1 MFQLRPNAL
10 RLHLAFN
17 EAGTH
22 PGRKVRISLRIIAV
36 IRQRQSD
43 RITPV
48 IRTEVIESPWP
59 PYVAAKFAPTKTA
72 S

>member
-1 MFQLRPNAL
+1 MLVGSDLFGLPGEVRWRP
-10 RLHLAFN
+10 
-17 EAGTH
+17 
-22 PGRKVRISLRIIAV
+22 
-36 IRQRQSD
+36 QSD

-48 IRTEVIESPWP
+48 IRTDVIESPFP